1 MLEDR
6 YLTNEQKDRLCNKY
20 VYDAFPDRAIKETA
34 KTASDHTLKVIVKW
48 LDKKMLSRDWD
59 FGQIKGTDRILGHC
73 DWQEL
78 RRLVK

>member
-1 MLEDR
+1 MLEGR
-6 YLTNEQKDRLCNKY
+6 YLTNKQIDKEWNSSINSGKAINAIANK
-20 VYDAFPDRAIKETA
+20 
-34 KTASDHTLKVIVKW
+34 ASDHTLKCVVKW